1 LKSLPPTF
9 TYWSVVDFSTLTPT
23 ESSELFSELA
33 KMRLGQMLSE
43 TQIREI
49 FDLNVANFEHF
60 FMNLFDLNS
69 SNLQIGGYSF
79 PIQKTVL
86 GGAR

>member
-1 LKSLPPTF
+1 
-9 TYWSVVDFSTLTPT
+9 
-23 ESSELFSELA
+23 
-33 KMRLGQMLSE
+33 MLSG

-69 SNLQIGGYSF
+69 SNLQIGRYSF

>member
-1 LKSLPPTF
+1 
-9 TYWSVVDFSTLTPT
+9 
-23 ESSELFSELA
+23 
-33 KMRLGQMLSE
+33 MLSE

-49 FDLNVANFEHF
+49 FDLNVVNFEHF

-69 SNLQIGGYSF
+69 ANLQIGRYNF